1 MSNKIKDRHGRWR
14 SIDVNFR
21 VSPEENHLI
30 NQMVA
35 LSGLTKREYLVRR
48 AMDQEIVVIGNP
60 RVYKALKNQMEQL
73 YMEFSRLCN
82 AGEMT
87 PETLELLHFT
97 TKIFD
102 QMKTGGTEHV

>member
-1 MSNKIKDRHGRWR
+1 MDKIRDRHGRWR

-48 AMDQEIVVIGNP
+48 AMAQDIVVMGNP
-60 RVYKALKNQMEQL
+60 RVYKALKNQREQL

>member
-48 AMDQEIVVIGNP
+48 AMAQDIVVMGNP
-60 RVYKALKNQMEQL
+60 RVYKALKNQREQL

>member
-1 MSNKIKDRHGRWR
+1 MDKIRDRHGRWR

-21 VSPEENHLI
+21 VSPEENELI

-48 AMDQEIVVIGNP
+48 AMDQEIVVMGNP

-73 YMEFSRLCN
+73 YMEFSRLCH
-82 AGEMT
+82 AGELT

-102 QMKTGGTEHV
+102 QMKTGGT

>member
-48 AMDQEIVVIGNP
+48 AMAQDIVVMGNP

-73 YMEFSRLCN
+73 YQAFSRLCH
-82 AGEMT
+82 AGELT
-87 PETLELLHFT
+87 PETVELLRFT
-97 TKIFD
+97 AEIYDKMNTK
-102 QMKTGGTEHV
+102 G

>member
-48 AMDQEIVVIGNP
+48 AMAQDIVVMGNP

-73 YMEFSRLCN
+73 YLEFSRLCH
-82 AGEMT
+82 AGELT
-87 PETLELLHFT
+87 PETVELLKLT
-97 TKIFD
+97 TEIYD
-102 QMKTGGTEHV
+102 RMNAHNT

>member
-21 VSPEENHLI
+21 VSAEENRLI
-30 NQMVA
+30 DGLVA

-48 AMDQEIVVIGNP
+48 AMAQDIVVMGNP

-73 YMEFSRLCN
+73 YQAFSRLCN
-82 AGEMT
+82 AGELT
-87 PETLELLHFT
+87 PETVELLRFT
-97 TKIFD
+97 TEIYDK
-102 QMKTGGTEHV
+102 MNTKG

>member
-48 AMDQEIVVIGNP
+48 AMDQEIVVTGNP

-73 YMEFSRLCN
+73 YLEFSRLCH
-82 AGEMT
+82 AGELT
-87 PETLELLHFT
+87 PETVELLTLT
-97 TKIFD
+97 TEIYD
-102 QMKTGGTEHV
+102 RMNAHNT

>member
-1 MSNKIKDRHGRWR
+1 MSNKIKDCHGRWR

-48 AMDQEIVVIGNP
+48 AMAQDIVVMGNP

-73 YMEFSRLCN
+73 YQAFSRLCN
-82 AGEMT
+82 AGELT
-87 PETLELLHFT
+87 PETVELLRFT
-97 TKIFD
+97 TEIYDK
-102 QMKTGGTEHV
+102 MNTKG

>member
-1 MSNKIKDRHGRWR
+1 MAQD
-14 SIDVNFR
+14 
-21 VSPEENHLI
+21 
-30 NQMVA
+30 
-35 LSGLTKREYLVRR
+35 
-48 AMDQEIVVIGNP
+48 IVVMGNP

-73 YMEFSRLCN
+73 YMEFSRLCH
-82 AGEMT
+82 AGELT

>member
-1 MSNKIKDRHGRWR
+1 MDKIRDRHGRWR

-21 VSPEENHLI
+21 VSPEENELI

-73 YMEFSRLCN
+73 YQAFSRLCH
-82 AGEMT
+82 AGELT
-87 PETLELLHFT
+87 PEALELLHFT

>member
-48 AMDQEIVVIGNP
+48 AMAQDIVVMGNP

-73 YMEFSRLCN
+73 YLEFSRLCH
-82 AGEMT
+82 AGELT
-87 PETLELLHFT
+87 PETVELLKLT
-97 TKIFD
+97 TEIYD
-102 QMKTGGTEHV
+102 RMNAHNA

>member
-21 VSPEENHLI
+21 VSAEENRLI
-30 NQMVA
+30 DSMVA

-48 AMDQEIVVIGNP
+48 AMAQDIVVMGNP

-73 YMEFSRLCN
+73 YLEFSRLCH
-82 AGEMT
+82 AGELT
-87 PETLELLHFT
+87 PETVELLRFT
-97 TKIFD
+97 AEIYDRMREF
-102 QMKTGGTEHV
+102 